1 MVKDHGCLLRMK
13 RTITEISAQKR
24 NRRRVNICLNGSYA
38 FSLDRLTAA
47 WLQVGR
53 EMSDEEI
60 EKLQSRDEVEV
71 GFNQAL
77 NLLSYRNRSSVE
89 MTRYLEGKGYAPQTL
104 NAVLARLQEEGLL
117 DDERFAR
124 EWIENRNI
132 FRPRSQSQLRAE
144 LRQKGLEESV
154 ISTALGESE
163 MDDAALAMA
172 AARKRA
178 HRYLSSDYETYRKK
192 IGNALLRRGFSY
204 STVNETLRALWDEL
218 QQAETG
224 EANITMEQLTQ

>member
-53 EMSDEEI
+53 ELSDEEI

-89 MTRYLEGKGYAPQTL
+89 MTRYLEGKGDKTHPEAYPNSFL
-104 NAVLARLQEEGLL
+104 KLL
-117 DDERFAR
+117 DNGYRPVPAVAEISGERCFK
-124 EWIENRNI
+124 
-132 FRPRSQSQLRAE
+132 PC
-144 LRQKGLEESV
+144 
-154 ISTALGESE
+154 
-163 MDDAALAMA
+163 
-172 AARKRA
+172 
-178 HRYLSSDYETYRKK
+178 
-192 IGNALLRRGFSY
+192 
-204 STVNETLRALWDEL
+204 
-218 QQAETG
+218 
-224 EANITMEQLTQ
+224 